1 MNPWVT
7 KGIAKSYKKKQRF
20 YEKHLKKRTPENKQI
35 YKNYKSLFESIKNKS
50 KKHYYSEKLL
60 KLQGNAK

>member
-7 KGIAKSYKKKQRF
+7 KGIAKSYKKKQRI

-35 YKNYKSLFESIKNKS
+35 KINL
-50 KKHYYSEKLL
+50 
-60 KLQGNAK
+60 